1 MAEFIWSE
9 AVGIGGCLSVEILS
23 VEGIFGLAA
32 TEFVTAILS
41 DFNEEVVLLSG
52 IAFDAVAGDVL
63 LGYDS
68 LLSVVSDAQ
77 GVLCSSGFEL
87 VSAVEANGVLSEAF
101 SEFVDVVITGEII
114 RFWLVRGSSESES
127 SLPIRGSIS

>member
-1 MAEFIWSE
+1 MSE
-9 AVGIGGCLSVEILS
+9 AVAIGGCLSVENLS
-23 VEGIFGLAA
+23 VEGFFGLAA

-41 DFNEEVVLLSG
+41 DFYEEVLLLYG
-52 IAFDAVAGDVL
+52 IAFDAVAGNVL

-87 VSAVEANGVLSEAF
+87 VSAVAGNGVLSEAF

-114 RFWLVRGSSESES
+114 RFWLVRGSAESES